1 MPGTDLRLSRRWTTT
16 RRVTGTFLCASDL
29 AQPVNLQ
36 SIGPLADA
44 GHRAVM
50 SMPKVTPA
58 GRALSSLEHMS
69 EHDDRMGPHSNS
81 GEVSNISPG

>member
-1 MPGTDLRLSRRWTTT
+1 
-16 RRVTGTFLCASDL
+16 
-29 AQPVNLQ
+29 
-36 SIGPLADA
+36 
-44 GHRAVM
+44 M